1 MTRVQ
6 MSHTCLS
13 SIGRAFTVPMLTL
26 VALTACGDG
35 DFELPKGR
43 EALEAAAL
51 RGDSIALEL
60 ASRQAVA
67 DTLAMVAN
75 GELDPTALTV
85 LAERAMSDP
94 VATPVPQMP
103 AAGTGE
109 GMTRRA
115 QARGDSL
122 ARAAAAAIATRL
134 ETTVERPSG
143 DSLRGVIVL
152 EGEAPL
158 TRLLLKSPMASL
170 PVALSGMA
178 TSELQRLE
186 GLEVVV
192 RGVRVSPSDLAV
204 NSFEVRASDGVPVID
219 GILSN
224 DRGGW
229 SVRLADGTRRPV
241 VRVPLA
247 LQPYAGARVWI
258 AEGNAALA
266 RHGLITRV
274 R

>member
-1 MTRVQ
+1 
-6 MSHTCLS
+6 MSFS
-13 SIGRAFTVPMLTL
+13 PPGSRGRALLLPTLAL
-26 VALTACGDG
+26 VAMAACGDG
-35 DFELPKGR
+35 NLELPKGQ

-51 RGDSIALEL
+51 RGDSFALEL
-60 ASRQAVA
+60 AARLEVA
-67 DTLAMVAN
+67 DPLAMVAN
-75 GELDPTALTV
+75 GELDPTALTA
-85 LAERAMSDP
+85 LAERALSDP
-94 VATPVPQMP
+94 VPMPVTQMP

-122 ARAAAAAIATRL
+122 ARAAAAAVATRL
-134 ETTVERPSG
+134 ETTVERPLG

-178 TSELQRLE
+178 TTELQRLE

-204 NSFEVRASDGVPVID
+204 NSFEVRAADGVPVID

-258 AEGNAALA
+258 AEGNAALT

>member
-1 MTRVQ
+1 
-6 MSHTCLS
+6 
-13 SIGRAFTVPMLTL
+13 MLML
-26 VALTACGDG
+26 AVLTACGDG
-35 DFELPKGR
+35 QDHELPKGAD
-43 EALEAAAL
+43 ALEAAAL
-51 RGDSIALEL
+51 RGDSMTLEL
-60 ASRQAVA
+60 AARQAVA
-67 DTLAMVAN
+67 DTLVMVAN
-75 GELDPTALTV
+75 GELDPAALTV
-85 LAERAMSDP
+85 LADRALSDP
-94 VATPVPQMP
+94 VPMSVPQRP
-103 AAGTGE
+103 AASTGE

-115 QARGDSL
+115 QARGESL
-122 ARAAAAAIATRL
+122 ARAAAAEVATRL
-134 ETTVERPSG
+134 ETTVDRPAG

-178 TSELQRLE
+178 TTELQRLE
-186 GLEVVV
+186 GLEVVA
-192 RGVRVSPSDLAV
+192 RGVRVSPSYLVV

-224 DRGGW
+224 DGGRW
-229 SVRLADGTRRPV
+229 SVRLADGTRRSV
-241 VRVPLA
+241 ARVPLA

-258 AEGNAALA
+258 GEGNAALS